1 LYDID
6 LPDWRMTGLLDALM
20 RGYPGIFSFP
30 LPVDE
35 SSLARDCGVQ
45 VPQLR
50 VLLYNLSL
58 EHVIR
63 YIPADHSSV
72 IFLHHD
78 RLRPGNV
85 ALSPEKYRLLK
96 ETYHERMSAMENYVS
111 EVDECRAQFLLRYF
125 GQSESEPC
133 GTCDICRSGAARRTD
148 PRAATE
154 RWLREEVASRG
165 GSYTLDDLRT
175 AFESR
180 QLSLS
185 PDWPSILRSLI
196 DTGEL
201 PPPSL

>member
-1 LYDID
+1 MAD
-6 LPDWRMTGLLDALM
+6 LLDALM

-35 SSLARDCGVQ
+35 SSLAHTCGVS

-72 IFLHHD
+72 IYLHHD

-85 ALSPEKYRLLK
+85 ALSPTKYEQLK
-96 ETYHERMSAMENYVS
+96 NAYHERSEAMLQYAS
-111 EVDECRAQFLLRYF
+111 ETDVCRAQFLLRYF
-125 GQSESEPC
+125 GQSESDPC
-133 GTCDICRSGAARRTD
+133 GTCDLCRAGLAAGSADLRK
-148 PRAATE
+148 ATE
-154 RWLREEVASRG
+154 DWLREMISSRK
-165 GSYTLDDLRT
+165 GSYSIDDLKSS
-175 AFESR
+175 FESS

-185 PDWPSILRSLI
+185 PDWVTILRALI
-196 DTGEL
+196 DVGEV
-201 PPPSL
+201 PAPTVR